1 MRRTLPAVW
10 RTPTGPSAT
19 PGAPSPGPPPGGGDQ
34 GPENQPQDDHDTD
47 DRQVLPQRQPVQ
59 DVVAAHQHGV
69 PRCAE
74 HAERERQVER
84 AEHRRSAAPGGV
96 RPAGPTPPGQ
106 SNGFRVSSSAPP
118 TSLVRFQAFSPT
130 LLPSGDQSTLSTTSK
145 ARSATQ
151 LPTYDP
157 AQPPTIAHAG
167 PHSAPPAVAPATA
180 PPAASPA
187 RTPDRMPRSVEL
199 RSPRFASSFCCSF
212 HPSQAVITGPTAL
225 RALPAPPSVLPI
237 TLPFHS
243 LKLAL

>member
-1 MRRTLPAVW
+1 MGSIP
-10 RTPTGPSAT
+10 
-19 PGAPSPGPPPGGGDQ
+19 
-34 GPENQPQDDHDTD
+34 
-47 DRQVLPQRQPVQ
+47 
-59 DVVAAHQHGV
+59 
-69 PRCAE
+69 PRCASGGSDVGPDP
-74 HAERERQVER
+74 QYGPD
-84 AEHRRSAAPGGV
+84 AACPPDGGPVGV

-151 LPTYDP
+151 LPTCDP

-212 HPSQAVITGPTAL
+212 HPSQAVIPAPTAP

-243 LKLAL
+243 LKLALVFQNDSRMERSPGRRNSRFADGVCARSRCSPARRRPSSIAYVFWVSGSSARPRSPSAV